1 MDIHFAQGRSFHL
14 PMIVLFLGSVLLG
27 VLMAGFLHGTL
38 SIKKF
43 LSNLKAAGHVKRQ
56 NQTNRKSEAL
66 LEAAENFF
74 ECGYLSKSISAYE
87 KVLNMSPNNVN
98 ALTRLGNIVREQG
111 DIERALELH
120 LRAVEI
126 SPENLNSLYGLADDY
141 CAKAIIKKEI
151 ETLEKILETDRK
163 SPRTLYRIR
172 EVYLRLKDWTSVV
185 DVQRKLIAR
194 IEGKQKK
201 EKEKAMLGQ
210 YVYKKGSC
218 YFANDNFDLAITELK
233 KALRENRRCI
243 SAHILLGDACL
254 RTGDKKGA
262 LKVWKKG
269 YSSTKST
276 TCLVRMEKSYRD
288 LGKIEE
294 MIKEYKE
301 AIKNSE
307 NKPREKLV
315 MLLAILYLK
324 EKNPKEAIR
333 IIEENMAFKPAIF
346 LSIILSDAYKQDH
359 NEAESQKNFKSATR
373 QIKETALS
381 FKCGSCGKVSEDWVD
396 CCSACNIFDT
406 MECFPEG
413 YSY

>member
-1 MDIHFAQGRSFHL
+1 VSFKSIIIFIFFVLLSVYFSFLNPHEVDIHFAQGRSFHL

-27 VLMAGFLHGTL
+27 ILIAGFLHGTL

-43 LSNLKAAGHVKRQ
+43 LRNLKTAGHVKRQ

-66 LEAAENFF
+66 LEAAENFS

-172 EVYLRLKDWTSVV
+172 EVYLRLDDWTSVV

-194 IEGKQKK
+194 I
-201 EKEKAMLGQ
+201 
-210 YVYKKGSC
+210 
-218 YFANDNFDLAITELK
+218 
-233 KALRENRRCI
+233 
-243 SAHILLGDACL
+243 
-254 RTGDKKGA
+254 
-262 LKVWKKG
+262 
-269 YSSTKST
+269 
-276 TCLVRMEKSYRD
+276 
-288 LGKIEE
+288 
-294 MIKEYKE
+294 
-301 AIKNSE
+301 
-307 NKPREKLV
+307 
-315 MLLAILYLK
+315 
-324 EKNPKEAIR
+324 
-333 IIEENMAFKPAIF
+333 
-346 LSIILSDAYKQDH
+346 
-359 NEAESQKNFKSATR
+359 
-373 QIKETALS
+373 
-381 FKCGSCGKVSEDWVD
+381 
-396 CCSACNIFDT
+396 
-406 MECFPEG
+406 
-413 YSY
+413 